1 MYYFYNGA
9 IIKQQNSYLV
19 QYITYMYMYLILL
32 NKIYYHNGY
41 RIEYLDIMTEIN
53 LGFYYGHHSL
63 VSLFIQ

>member
-19 QYITYMYMYLILL
+19 QYITYMYLILL

-41 RIEYLDIMTEIN
+41 RIEYVDIMRGIK
-53 LGFYYGHHSL
+53 LS
-63 VSLFIQ
+63 SI